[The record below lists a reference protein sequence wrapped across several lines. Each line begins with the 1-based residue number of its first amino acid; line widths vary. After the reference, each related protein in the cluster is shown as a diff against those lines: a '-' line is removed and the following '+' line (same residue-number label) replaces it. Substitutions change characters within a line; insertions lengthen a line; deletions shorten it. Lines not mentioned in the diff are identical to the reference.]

1 MRPDEIPHLAL
12 TDREGTFLRVLTR
25 DSGEDADPRPSPDG
39 KMVAYVHWPDDDRNR
54 RDIRIV
60 DLESGATRLLVGAPK
75 MKDWFPRWSPDG
87 KWIAFLSQ
95 RTDYNQVWLI
105 RPDGTDMRQVTD
117 LGTNV
122 EEFSWSPDG
131 TRLAIIVNRRGR
143 LDLAATSLTSG
154 KTEEIKVGRGVYSR
168 PQWSPDGAYHLRRV

>member
-1 MRPDEIPHLAL
+1 MP
-12 TDREGTFLRVLTR
+12 TRV
-25 DSGEDADPRPSPDG
+25 PRPTGRWSRTSTG
-39 KMVAYVHWPDDDRNR
+39 LTTTATAATSALW
-54 RDIRIV
+54 ISS
-60 DLESGATRLLVGAPK
+60 SGATRLLVGAPK